1 MINNYMKL
9 FSIFLK
15 LLCSTNNYI
24 NKKNSAD
31 QYIHF
36 LNSNNIKIE
45 NQNENRTGIDERPI
59 INKDLDQELTQ
70 INLNML
76 KKNILD
82 TLVNPNINIFHKIE
96 IINKYDILNDHLYTN
111 ISAAGLL
118 DDFNF
123 EIF

>member
-1 MINNYMKL
+1 MIYIYMKL

-15 LLCSTNNYI
+15 LLCTTNNYI

-45 NQNENRTGIDERPI
+45 NVNENITGIDQRPI
-59 INKDLDQELTQ
+59 INKDFDQELTQ

-82 TLVNPNINIFHKIE
+82 TLVNPNINIFHKTE
-96 IINKYDILNDHLYTN
+96 IINKYDILNDYLYTN

-123 EIF
+123 DI